1 VTQKPSTTECLND
14 TPSLVIFC
22 KRPALF
28 HGKQRLA
35 RTIGAKQ
42 ALKFAQAFL
51 DCALEDARAWP
62 GPVVLSPA
70 SSDDRQWAETLL
82 DRDCRIVAQPQGGLG
97 QRLWDIYRTLRREGY
112 RKVIFIGTD
121 APALTP
127 MHYAQAHAAL
137 DTADIVLGPAADGGV
152 TIMGARIPWP
162 DFRPLP
168 WGTSGLGQALD
179 ALGRRHG
186 HSTQTLSP
194 SYDIDVEADLS
205 RLATDLS
212 GDRRPARQRLYRQLE
227 AYLSQGAD
235 AIA

>member
-1 VTQKPSTTECLND
+1 VTEKPPTTECLSD
-14 TPSLVIFC
+14 TACLVVFC

-35 RTIGAKQ
+35 QTIGAKQ

-70 SSDDRQWAETLL
+70 SSGDVSWAKTLL

-97 QRLWDIYRTLRREGY
+97 QRLWDIDRTLRREGH

-127 MHYAQAHAAL
+127 MHYAQARAAL

-152 TIMGARIPWP
+152 TIMGARTPWP
-162 DFRPLP
+162 DFRLLP
-168 WGTSGLGQALD
+168 WGTSELGQALD
-179 ALGRRHG
+179 ALCRRHG
-186 HSTQTLSP
+186 HSTQALSP

-205 RLATDLS
+205 RLSTDLS
-212 GDRRPARQRLYRQLE
+212 GDRRPARQRLCRQLK
-227 AYLSQGAD
+227 AYLNPGAN